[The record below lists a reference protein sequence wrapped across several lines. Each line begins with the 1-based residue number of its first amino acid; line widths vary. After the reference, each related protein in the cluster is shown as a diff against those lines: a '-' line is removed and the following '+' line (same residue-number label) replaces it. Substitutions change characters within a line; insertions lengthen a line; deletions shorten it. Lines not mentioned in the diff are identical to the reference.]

1 MSPSPA
7 PCEALETGA
16 TEVECY
22 DTDAVALVEA
32 GSNYWRDL
40 VKEDRPA
47 FDGRSTVALIV
58 LTSLVAICV
67 AYYVR
72 RNK

>member
-1 MSPSPA
+1 MSIEPA
-7 PCEALETGA
+7 PCPALGTGA

-22 DTDAVALVEA
+22 DTDAVALVDA
-32 GSNYWRDL
+32 GSTYWRDL

-47 FDGRSTVALIV
+47 LDGRSTVALI
-58 LTSLVAICV
+58 LLGLFIATFVAT
-67 AYYVR
+67 YVR

>member
-1 MSPSPA
+1 MTVEPA
-7 PCEALETGA
+7 PCDALGTGA

-32 GSNYWRDL
+32 GSTYWRDL

-47 FDGRSTVALIV
+47 FDGRSTVALI
-58 LTSLVAICV
+58 LLGLFIATFVATH
-67 AYYVR
+67 VR
-72 RNK
+72 RRK